1 MKLSEIYE
9 GWRNALL
16 PPEDLKDIINSVSNL
31 RMQVCSTCEHNSKF
45 HNTIRIDEHCTHC
58 GCTLMAKTKCLTCQC
73 PLSPPKWTF
82 VKMDE

>member
-16 PPEDLKDIINSVSNL
+16 PPEDLKEIIESVYEL
-31 RMQVCSTCEHNSKF
+31 RMLQCSTCEHHSKF
-45 HNTIRIDEHCTHC
+45 HNSSRPDDHCTNC
-58 GCTLMAKTKCLTCQC
+58 GCTLMAKLRCLTCAC
-73 PLSPPKWTF
+73 PLDKWGP